1 MEESDWEDLEE
12 RMREGRD
19 RDGKITENTIEGEV
33 EGAMNG
39 RREGRER
46 EREGT
51 REGGREWREWGKQ
64 RIPRNYVTNIAGSN
78 SVVLLSVSP
87 GR

>member
-33 EGAMNG
+33 EGPMNG

-46 EREGT
+46 ERERGNE
-51 REGGREWREWGKQ
+51 RGRQGMERVGETKD
-64 RIPRNYVTNIAGSN
+64 
-78 SVVLLSVSP
+78 SP
-87 GR
+87 ILRHQYCRLK